1 MQITSAVEV
10 STVWLDPSNANHILL
25 EVLVNVI
32 VLTIYLIKNEL
43 TACRISIQLDD

>member
-25 EVLVNVI
+25 EVLVC
-32 VLTIYLIKNEL
+32 Y
-43 TACRISIQLDD
+43 CRNNFYDKI